1 MSDANLVDITRP
13 GVSVAAGWLVAR
25 DELWEIVE
33 PLIPSVDAA
42 RTGRPRVPD
51 RTAFAAIM
59 FVLFTGIAWKQ
70 IPAELGCSGS
80 TAHERFTTWARAGV
94 FERLHG
100 ELLRRLNAAGR
111 IDWSAG
117 IIDGTHIRALKGGT

>member
-1 MSDANLVDITRP
+1 M
-13 GVSVAAGWLVAR
+13 AAGWMMAR

-33 PLIPSVDAA
+33 PLLPAVPAA
-42 RTGRPRVPD
+42 STGRPRVPD
-51 RTAFAAIM
+51 RTAFGVIV
-59 FVLFTGIAWKQ
+59 FVLFTGTAWKQ
-70 IPAELGCSGS
+70 IPRELGCSGS
-80 TAHERFTTWARAGV
+80 TAHGRFTAWTKAGI
-94 FERLHG
+94 FDRLHA

>member
-1 MSDANLVDITRP
+1 M
-13 GVSVAAGWLVAR
+13 AAGWLIAR

-33 PLIPSVDAA
+33 PMLSGSEQAS
-42 RTGRPRVPD
+42 TGRPRVPD
-51 RTAFAAIM
+51 RTAFGAIL
-59 FVLFTGIAWKQ
+59 FVLFTGTAWKQ
-70 IPAELGCSGS
+70 VPRELGCSGS
-80 TAHERFTTWARAGV
+80 TAHERFTRWAKAGV

>member
-1 MSDANLVDITRP
+1 MAV
-13 GVSVAAGWLVAR
+13 GWLVAG

-33 PLIPSVDAA
+33 PLIPSVHVAS
-42 RTGRPRVPD
+42 TGRPRVPD
-51 RTAFAAIM
+51 RTAFGAIV
-59 FVLFTGIAWKQ
+59 FVWFTGTAWKQ
-70 IPAELGCSGS
+70 IPRELGCSGS
-80 TAHERFTTWARAGV
+80 TAHERFTVWGRAGV
-94 FERLHG
+94 FECLHA

>member
-1 MSDANLVDITRP
+1 M
-13 GVSVAAGWLVAR
+13 AAGWLVAR

-33 PLIPSVDAA
+33 PLIPSVEAA
-42 RTGRPRVPD
+42 STGRPRVPD

-59 FVLFTGIAWKQ
+59 FVLFTGTAWKQ
-70 IPAELGCSGS
+70 IPRELGCSGS
-80 TAHERFTTWARAGV
+80 TAHERFTAWARAGV
-94 FERLHG
+94 FERLHA

-111 IDWSAG
+111 IDWSSG